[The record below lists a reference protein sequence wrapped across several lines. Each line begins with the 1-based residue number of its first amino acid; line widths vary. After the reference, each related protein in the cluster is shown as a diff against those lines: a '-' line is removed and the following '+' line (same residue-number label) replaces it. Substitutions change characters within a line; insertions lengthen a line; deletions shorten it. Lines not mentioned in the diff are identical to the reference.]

1 MSKKMKI
8 VVLVLVCIFVL
19 AITAAISYHAIVYPF
34 KALSVDVEV
43 HPMTKYDIEDCAHEL
58 YKYRNDDRHFEYL
71 NENVEFDSGDPDEYC
86 YVNVIVK
93 FKNTSAIIDVVLK
106 GLIPCSDNDV
116 IGYTVASLKDDNF
129 EPGETGNVTSFFH
142 CRRNGM
148 TDEELKN
155 YILNLDYYFLQ
166 WNKYFGDRQSKLSLK
181 KIA

>member
-1 MSKKMKI
+1 
-8 VVLVLVCIFVL
+8 
-19 AITAAISYHAIVYPF
+19 VYPF

-86 YVNVIVK
+86 YVKVIVE
-93 FKNTSAIIDVVLK
+93 FKNTNAIIAMVPM

-116 IGYTVASLKDDNF
+116 IGYSVKPLKYDTF
-129 EPGETGNVTSFFH
+129 EPGETGDVTCRFH

-148 TDEELKN
+148 TDEELRN

-166 WNKYFGDRQSKLSLK
+166 RDSDFGQRQSKLSLK